1 MEAVVFRGQ
10 SVRPAKVV
18 CVGKNYPAHIEEM
31 ASPCA
36 ENMVVFMKPATSIG
50 TVLFAA
56 LDEQLHHEGEICL
69 LMQGGEVVGVGFGL
83 DLTKRD
89 TQAKLKAAGL
99 PCERSKAF
107 TGSALFSEF
116 VTAPQD
122 LTQLG
127 VELVV
132 DDAVRQKGD
141 VSLMLYPPGVILE
154 ELNQFLVLED
164 FDIVITGTPAGVGA
178 VQAGERFCGRVLH
191 GEQEL
196 VSAEW
201 LAQ

>member
-1 MEAVVFRGQ
+1 MRSVVFKGE
-10 SVRPAKVV
+10 SVRPGKVV
-18 CVGKNYPAHIEEM
+18 CVGKNYADHIEEM
-31 ASPCA
+31 ASAPA

-50 TVLFAA
+50 TELFAA
-56 LDEQLHHEGEICL
+56 LDEPLHYEGEICL
-69 LMQGGEVVGVGFGL
+69 LMQGGEVAGVGFGL

-99 PCERSKAF
+99 PWERSKAF

-116 VTAPQD
+116 VAAPED

-127 VELVV
+127 VELTV
-132 DDAVRQKGD
+132 DNAVRQKGD
-141 VSLMLYPPGVILE
+141 VSLMLFPPSVVLK

-164 FDIVITGTPAGVGA
+164 FDIVMTGTPAGVGA
-178 VQAGERFCGRVLH
+178 VQAGERFFGRVLH